1 MFTCFSISPL
11 SMPHPGIAVAT
22 VRAGGVGILDREY
35 CNDSDLEKA
44 SPTLNQLIS
53 IAGSQKSV
61 GLRLRVEQLPSS
73 QFLLELLNQQPH
85 WLILCRWNP
94 DTLPS
99 VIDTL
104 PPALSRR
111 LLLEVTNVKQ
121 VSNLADVS
129 EEIDGLIAKGSE
141 SGGWGGND
149 SAFILLQKLLQLQC
163 NPIYIQGGI
172 GVHTAAACRA
182 AGASGVVLDDQLW
195 LMPESPL
202 PKDWQK
208 YLYKLGGQETTVYGE
223 RLGAPVRVLYHPN
236 LPVAQD
242 LKKLAEKAEI
252 EAKETSEWEMEADQ
266 LIGWGSPSVNVWP
279 VGQTIGFAES
289 IRDRYRTIGKF
300 IQALLKASEKNLE
313 ISNKLQLLRP
323 ESPLAVSH
331 KTQYPIVQGPM
342 TRVSDVAEFANAV
355 SQAGALPML
364 ALALMQKEQVDKL
377 LQQTKALL
385 DNRSWGVGIL
395 GFVPHALR
403 EQQLEVVRNIKPA
416 FALIAGGRPDQAA
429 KLEKQGIATYIHVPT
444 PGLLSLYLSQGAKRL
459 IFEGRE
465 CGGHVGP
472 LSSFVLW
479 ESAIEVLLENVPS
492 GKEQEIHVLF
502 AGGIHDA
509 CSAAMVS
516 AMAAP
521 LAERGMK
528 IGVLM
533 GSAYLFTQEA
543 VNCGAIVKEYQHQA
557 LACKETINLE
567 TGPGHASRCAV
578 TPFAQEFYET
588 RRRMLL
594 AGNSSE
600 EIKNTLE
607 DLTLGRL
614 RVAAKGLKRNE
625 LGIASVDKATQLND
639 GMYMIGQVAT
649 LREDI
654 CTAKDLHESVSCGG
668 VEWLQIKVPQILS
681 NQTSE
686 VFQSKPSDIA
696 IIGIGTLLPKAQD
709 PDTFWENIISK
720 VNAITEIPPH
730 RWDWRL
736 YYDTDRRAKD
746 KVYSKWGGF
755 LDDVAF
761 DPIRFGIPPKS
772 LKSIEPM
779 QLLALEAVRRVLV
792 DAGYESA
799 DFDRENTSVILGA
812 SGGLA
817 DLGQQYATRSEI
829 PRMVEKPDTNAWE
842 RLPEWTEESFP
853 GLLFNVTAGRIA
865 NRFDLGGANYTVDA
879 ACASSL
885 AAIDLAVSELEQG
898 RCNVAIAGG
907 VDTVQSPFAYFCF
920 SKTQAL
926 SPRGV
931 SRSFDQSADGIV
943 ISEGVAVVML
953 KRLADAERDG
963 DKIYAVIKGVASSSD
978 GKGLSMTAP
987 ASAGQK
993 RAFHRSYRKAGLSPR
1008 TLGLY
1013 EAHGTG
1019 TVAGDRTELE
1029 TVVSVLKDSQASPKS
1044 CVLGSVKTMIGHTKS
1059 SAGIVAL
1066 VKAALSLH
1074 YKVLPPHSNVEKP
1087 LENLLLD
1094 TSPVYLLQ
1102 DAHPWLRHPDYPRR
1116 AGVSAFGFGGTNFHA
1131 VLEEYQGEYRN
1142 LPRGTNTWPQELLVW
1157 KAPSREALSKDIKT
1171 LRDHLL
1177 QGANPKLRDLAYT
1190 LARQAQAQKDY
1201 STCLCLV
1208 VENLSQLTDSLTL
1221 VLASLAEK
1229 EVTSLPPH
1237 IYLHLSVDH
1246 SSNTNLNKIAFL
1258 FPGQV
1263 AQYPGM
1269 AKEIA
1274 LYFSE
1279 MAEAIEIADR
1289 QMQPIFPKLLSQY
1302 IYPPSAYSEAE
1313 KTHAKY
1319 QLTNTHIALPA
1330 IGAIETGYLA
1340 LLNKLGLKP
1349 DMVAGHSYG
1358 EYAALYAAGALTR
1371 EEFLKLSEIRGRVMA
1386 TACDISDGTM
1396 AAVQLSRE
1404 NLLAYLQGI
1413 EDVIIANHNAPLQ
1426 AVISGKTKSVQA
1438 VVERLQAD
1446 KITVQMLPVSG
1457 AFHSHL
1463 IETAQIP
1470 LTEAI
1475 TSTSIA
1481 LPDIPVYSNV
1491 TASPYESDVAKIRHT
1506 LSKHLLSPVEFV
1518 AEINA
1523 MYEAGVRTFIE
1534 VGPKQILTRL
1544 VSQILQGKEY
1554 TAVSLDGK
1562 ERGLKGLLDALGIL
1576 ITKGIDIN
1584 LLALYE
1590 ERHCQ
1595 QLDLF
1600 RLGETIRKIELPL
1613 TTWLVSGGSVRSSSE
1628 AIGVTGKIFPLN
1640 LDTVQELLEKRSA
1653 ANTEHTGNN
1662 KVMNMTPTQSNGS
1675 SIVSNG
1681 NLTSS
1686 VVPTQSTPSTM
1697 SQTQTIQPNPGS
1709 KEATLL
1715 AYQAY
1720 QLTMREFLKL
1730 QEEVMKQF
1738 LSSVTSGQL
1747 VQVDSIPFTS
1757 VTPVISAA
1765 IPHSVPQIQE
1775 NQVPVNSISTV
1786 PSVPFTNNTVV
1797 SDSVITARTSES
1809 APIHQVLPVQK
1820 EVEAT
1825 IIQEQNPNVVAVT
1838 PTSPQF
1844 NMPSHEQLIQIL
1856 LDLVSDR
1863 TGYPKEMLGLD
1874 QDMEADLGIDS
1885 IKRVEIFGTLL
1896 NYLPETLAATVQS
1909 QMETLTQAKSLN
1921 GVVNLVLSNINNA
1934 GSTNGVHSSYQPE
1947 QETTGL
1953 GKLIAR

>member
-1 MFTCFSISPL
+1 
-11 SMPHPGIAVAT
+11 MPHPGIAVAT
-22 VRAGGVGILDREY
+22 VRAGGVGILDLEF
-35 CNDSDLEKA
+35 CNDFDLEKA
-44 SPTLNQLIS
+44 TQTLHQLINS
-53 IAGSQKSV
+53 VGLQKSV
-61 GLRLRVEQLPSS
+61 GLRLRVNQLPLI
-73 QFLLELLNQQPH
+73 QPLLELLNQQPH
-85 WLILCRWNP
+85 CLILCRWTP
-94 DTLPS
+94 DNLQKAIAALPQ
-99 VIDTL
+99 T
-104 PPALSRR
+104 PSRQ
-111 LLLEVTNVKQ
+111 LLLEVTNVNQ
-121 VSNLADVS
+121 VSDLETVS
-129 EEIDGLIAKGSE
+129 SQIHGLIAKGSE

-149 SAFILLQKLLQLQC
+149 PAFILLQKLVQLQC

-172 GVHTAAACRA
+172 SIHTAAACRA

-208 YLYKLGGQETTVYGE
+208 YLHNLGGQEATVYGE
-223 RLGAPVRVLYHPN
+223 RLGNPVRVLYHPS
-236 LPVAQD
+236 LPIAQN

-252 EAKETSEWEMEADQ
+252 EGKDSSEWQIEADQ
-266 LIGWGSPSVNVWP
+266 LIGWGSPSVNAWP
-279 VGQTIGFAES
+279 IGQTIGLAEG

-300 IQALLKASEKNLE
+300 IQALLKKSEKHIE
-313 ISNKLQLLRP
+313 TSNKLQPLRP
-323 ESPLAVSH
+323 ESPLAISH
-331 KTQYPIVQGPM
+331 QTQYPIVQGPM
-342 TRVSDVAEFANAV
+342 TRVSDVGEFANAV

-377 LQQTKALL
+377 LRQTKVLL
-385 DNRSWGVGIL
+385 GHRSWGVGIL

-403 EQQLEVVRNIKPA
+403 EEQLEVVRNVKPS

-429 KLEKQGIATYIHVPT
+429 KLEAEGIATYIHVPT
-444 PGLLSLYLSQGAKRL
+444 PGLLRLYLSQGAKRL

-479 ESAIEVLLENVPS
+479 ESAIEVLLEKVPS
-492 GKEQEIHVLF
+492 GTEQEIHILF

-509 CSAAMVS
+509 CSAAMIS

-543 VNCGAIVKEYQHQA
+543 VDCGAIVKEYQNQA
-557 LACKETINLE
+557 LTCTETINLE

-578 TPFAQEFYET
+578 TPFAEEFYKT
-588 RRRMLL
+588 RLSMLL
-594 AGNSSE
+594 AGKSSE

-614 RVAAKGLKRNE
+614 RVAAKGLRRTQ
-625 LGIASVDKATQLND
+625 LGITNVDESTQLKD

-649 LREDI
+649 LRNDI
-654 CTAKDLHESVSCGG
+654 CTVKDLHEEVSSGG
-668 VEWLQIKVPQILS
+668 VEWLQVKSPQILS
-681 NQTSE
+681 VKTSE
-686 VFQSKPSDIA
+686 DSQPQPSDIA

-720 VNAITEIPPH
+720 VNAITEIPSH

-736 YYDTDRRAKD
+736 YYDADRRAKD

-761 DPIRFGIPPKS
+761 NPIRFGIPPKS

-779 QLLALEAVRRVLV
+779 QLLALETVRLALV
-792 DAGYESA
+792 DAGYENA

-812 SGGLA
+812 SGGMA
-817 DLGQQYATRSEI
+817 DLGQQYATRSEV
-829 PRMVEKPDTNAWE
+829 PRMVDKPDAQAWE
-842 RLPEWTEESFP
+842 RLPQWTEESFP
-853 GLLFNVTAGRIA
+853 GILFNVTAGRIA
-865 NRFDLGGANYTVDA
+865 NRFDFGGANYTVDA

-931 SRSFDQSADGIV
+931 TRSFDQSADGIV
-943 ISEGVAVVML
+943 ISEGVAVVIL

-963 DKIYAVIKGVASSSD
+963 DRIYAVIKSVASSSD

-993 RAFHRSYRKAGLSPR
+993 RAFHRSYRKAGFSPS

-1029 TVVSVLKDSQASPKS
+1029 TVISVLKDNQASPKS

-1074 YKVLPPHSNVEKP
+1074 YKVLPPHNNVEKP
-1087 LENLLLD
+1087 LENLQQD

-1102 DAHPWLRHPDYPRR
+1102 EAHPWLSHPHYPRR
-1116 AGVSAFGFGGTNFHA
+1116 AGISAFGFGGTNFHA

-1157 KAPSREALSKDIKT
+1157 KESSRETLIQALKT
-1171 LRDHLL
+1171 LQQNLL
-1177 QGANPKLRDLAYT
+1177 NGAKLKLRDIAYT
-1190 LARQAQAQKDY
+1190 LTKQAQEQKNY

-1208 VENLSQLTDSLTL
+1208 VENFSQLTDSLNL
-1221 VLASLAEK
+1221 VLASLTNK
-1229 EVTSLPPH
+1229 EVISLPPN
-1237 IYLHLSVDH
+1237 IYLNLFVKPASK
-1246 SSNTNLNKIAFL
+1246 TNKSKIAFL

-1289 QMQPIFPKLLSQY
+1289 QMQSVFPKLLSQY

-1313 KTHAKY
+1313 KTHAKH
-1319 QLTNTHIALPA
+1319 QLTNTHIAQPA

-1340 LLNKLGLKP
+1340 LITKLGLKP
-1349 DMVAGHSYG
+1349 DLVAGHSYG
-1358 EYAALYAAGALTR
+1358 EYTALYAAGVLTR
-1371 EEFLKLSEIRGRVMA
+1371 EEFLKLSEIRGQVMA
-1386 TACDISDGTM
+1386 NACDISDGTM

-1404 NLLAYLQGI
+1404 DLLTYLEGI

-1426 AVISGKTKSVQA
+1426 AVISGKTKSVEA
-1438 VVERLQAD
+1438 VVERLKSD
-1446 KITVQMLPVSG
+1446 NITVRMLPVSG

-1463 IETAQIP
+1463 IATAQKP

-1475 TSTSIA
+1475 TSASISI
-1481 LPDIPVYSNV
+1481 PNIPVYSNV
-1491 TASPYESDVAKIRHT
+1491 TAIPYEFDVVKIRQQ
-1506 LSKHLLSPVEFV
+1506 LSKHLLNPVEFV
-1518 AEINA
+1518 SEINA
-1523 MYEAGVRTFIE
+1523 MYEAGARTFIE

-1544 VSQILQGKEY
+1544 VNQTLAGKEY

-1562 ERGLKGLLDALGIL
+1562 SRGLKGLLDALGIL
-1576 ITKGIDIN
+1576 VSQGIEIN

-1590 ERHCQ
+1590 QRHCQ
-1595 QLDLF
+1595 QLEISKLQ
-1600 RLGETIRKIELPL
+1600 ETSRQKELSPN
-1613 TTWLVSGGSVRSSSE
+1613 TWFVTGGSVRQSNE
-1628 AIGVTGKIFPLN
+1628 VVGVTGNISPLN
-1640 LDTVQELLEKRSA
+1640 LDTVQELAKISVDK
-1653 ANTEHTGNN
+1653 TGNN
-1662 KVMNMTPTQSNGS
+1662 NDKKVINMTSNQTNGFS
-1675 SIVSNG
+1675 TDANG
-1681 NLTSS
+1681 NSTSL
-1686 VVPTQSTPSTM
+1686 VVPNQAKLSKM
-1697 SQTQTIQPNPGS
+1697 SQIQSIQPTPDS
-1709 KEATLL
+1709 KEASLL

-1720 QLTMREFLKL
+1720 QHTMREFLKL

-1747 VQVDSIPFTS
+1747 VYVNSIPTNS
-1757 VTPVISAA
+1757 TAA
-1765 IPHSVPQIQE
+1765 PPSVPQIQ
-1775 NQVPVNSISTV
+1775 NHQVPVNSTPAV
-1786 PSVPFTNNTVV
+1786 PSVSFTNDTFVQN
-1797 SDSVITARTSES
+1797 SSMTAKPNETN
-1809 APIHQVLPVQK
+1809 PIHQVQSVQK
-1820 EVEAT
+1820 QVEAP
-1825 IIQEQNPNVVAVT
+1825 IIQEHKPNVIAPA
-1838 PTSPQF
+1838 PTSTES
-1844 NMPSHEQLIQIL
+1844 NIPSREQLIQIL

-1863 TGYPKEMLGLD
+1863 TGYPQEMLGLD
-1874 QDMEADLGIDS
+1874 QDMEAELGIDS

-1896 NYLPETLAATVQS
+1896 NHLPAPLAATVQN

-1921 GVVNLVLSNINNA
+1921 GVVDVVLKNVNN
-1934 GSTNGVHSSYQPE
+1934 NGYQPE
-1947 QETTGL
+1947 PETSGL
-1953 GKLIAR
+1953 GKPIAR